1 MQSVPKILG
10 FIAEMT
16 LLKAKI
22 SKRTMGSDRIFPTGP
37 FQWSQVPTAPILRG
51 WLEGD
56 MKEPNYPMPLQGILC
71 ITLLNILTA
80 ELFTD
85 SGFSVWIVT
94 LQSTRSARKFLI
106 KRKKKEQTIGVVNVS
121 GITYIVSK
129 PPGLPDEIAKLCSVS
144 RSATDLTVWHTQ
156 ENSN

>member
-22 SKRTMGSDRIFPTGP
+22 SKWTMGSDRIFPTGP

-56 MKEPNYPMPLQGILC
+56 MKDPNYPMPLQGILC
-71 ITLLNILTA
+71 ITLLNTLTA
-80 ELFTD
+80 ELCTD
-85 SGFSVWIVT
+85 SGFFSLNRDI
-94 LQSTRSARKFLI
+94 A
-106 KRKKKEQTIGVVNVS
+106 KRAKRAKIFNKKKKKEQTIGVVNVS

-144 RSATDLTVWHTQ
+144 CSATDRTVWHTQ